1 MNGVSI
7 NNFVNEWGV
16 DQSGVD
22 QWGVDES
29 GVDEWAVDH

>member
-1 MNGVSI
+1 VSI
-7 NNFVNEWGV
+7 NNFVDEWGV
-16 DQSGVD
+16 DQSGVN